1 MIDPVIFSFD
11 IGSFSL
17 TLRWYGVL
25 VMMGLLVGAWIA
37 DKEIA
42 RRGGD
47 PYLLWD
53 MLIWVVPAGVIGARA
68 WYVLNDILGGGQYF
82 LDNPGRIFAISQ
94 GGLHIYGAVLA
105 GVYVAYRYLRRRG
118 KDFLL
123 FLDAV
128 APGLLVGQAV
138 GRFANF
144 INQELYGPPT
154 EQPWGV
160 KIAAEHRLAPW
171 NDLSLYPEESTRFHP
186 TFFYEAIWNVIGAGI
201 LLWIGRRFKK
211 QLKPGVMVALWLIW
225 AGVGRFWI
233 EIFRPDQ
240 PRIGSTDISITRVV
254 AALMA
259 LAGILVVLA
268 KYEIVKVPGIPS
280 GPDQYSRRK

>member
-25 VMMGLLVGAWIA
+25 VMSGLLVGAWIA

-47 PYLLWD
+47 PDLLWD
-53 MLIWVVPAGVIGARA
+53 MLIWIVPAGVIGARA
-68 WYVLNDILGGGQYF
+68 WYVINDILGGGQYF
-82 LDNPGRIFAISQ
+82 IAEPMRAFYISQ

-105 GVYVAYRYLRRRG
+105 GVYVAHRYLRRRG

-123 FLDAV
+123 YMDAL

-160 KIAAEHRLAPW
+160 PISADHRIAPW
-171 NDLSLYPEESTRFHP
+171 NDLARYPEESTRFHP
-186 TFFYEAIWNVIGAGI
+186 TFFYEALWNVIGAGI
-201 LLWIGRRFKK
+201 LIWIGRHFKK
-211 QLKPGVMVALWLIW
+211 RVKPGVMIALWLIW
-225 AGVGRFWI
+225 AGIGRFWI
-233 EIFRPDQ
+233 EFFRPDQ
-240 PRIGSTDISITRVV
+240 PRIGSSDISITRVV
-254 AALMA
+254 AAAMA
-259 LAGILVVLA
+259 LFGVLVILA
-268 KYEIVKVPGIPS
+268 KYKVVKVPGIPT
-280 GPDQYSRRK
+280 GPDYYSRRK